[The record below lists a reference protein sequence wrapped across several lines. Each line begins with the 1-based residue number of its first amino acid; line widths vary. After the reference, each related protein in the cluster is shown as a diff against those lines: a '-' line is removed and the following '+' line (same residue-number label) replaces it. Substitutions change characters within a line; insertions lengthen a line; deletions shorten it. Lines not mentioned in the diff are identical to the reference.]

1 MVLLNLGNKSLKIK
15 SANEFFVSKE
25 NGKKI
30 NVVLSKNGMVIKKEV
45 RKWEKKQKRNKQRI
59 TKGKGC
65 LSLLRGKRWNMR
77 FLKKKF

>member
-1 MVLLNLGNKSLKIK
+1 MMVLLNLGNKSLKIK

-45 RKWEKKQKRNKQRI
+45 RK
-59 TKGKGC
+59 
-65 LSLLRGKRWNMR
+65 
-77 FLKKKF
+77 